1 MTTWEDA
8 IEKHQS
14 DIDYFDY
21 GLDRVWNM
29 VIGETADLGHKLG
42 EEYVGRLTDDECR
55 FHLRNMWTGD
65 YSVRVHYPKLTL
77 NHSEYQRRFTRAW
90 KDTFPDLPLYNG
102 EAARHRYMLWEHIS
116 KRADQ
121 YVSDGVQFACEDRVG
136 MSWLDYRK

>member
-8 IEKHQS
+8 IEKHRS

-77 NHSEYQRRFTRAW
+77 NRAKFQLQFSHAW
-90 KDTFPDLPLYNG
+90 KTVFPNVPLHDTKAIWYSNT
-102 EAARHRYMLWEHIS
+102 LWKVANE
-116 KRADQ
+116 RAEQ
-121 YVSDGVQFACEDRVG
+121 YVADGVQFACEDRVG
-136 MSWLDYRK
+136 TSWLNL